1 MKVKKNNLLSDLK
14 SVALLTAT
22 FFLVLLTSC
31 NFDNVSAPD
40 PDPDPDPS
48 LPADTIDTVAPDGI
62 LETVTWNLEW
72 YGSFGNGPSD
82 EDLQTRNALEVID
95 SLKADLYA
103 LQEITDQTAL
113 NDLTGL
119 MKGYRGFIAE
129 EQPRNQHT
137 AFVYNTQTIDS
148 VSSGLITENQDY
160 TDWASGRYPF
170 YFSFTYSY
178 QGTEI
183 PMYAVV
189 IHAKATDDQD
199 SYERRKRAAESLHTY
214 LTRNKPDANII
225 FLGDYNDDVDE
236 SIYQSS
242 ETPYISFI
250 QDNDDFLV
258 VTESLSEQGQS
269 TTVKYPD
276 AVDHITISN
285 EMEAFYTV
293 GSEMAFEPGNFIGNY
308 GTTTSDHYP
317 VIAEFDIR

>member
-1 MKVKKNNLLSDLK
+1 MKVKKNNLLFYFK
-14 SVALLTAT
+14 SVALLTTA
-22 FFLVLLTSC
+22 FFLSLLTSC
-31 NFDNVSAPD
+31 DFDNVSGSD
-40 PDPDPDPS
+40 PEPDPDPS
-48 LPADTIDTVAPDGI
+48 PPADTVDAVAPDGI

-82 EDLQTRNALEVID
+82 EDLQTRNALKVID

-113 NDLTGL
+113 NELTDL

-137 AFVYNTQTIDS
+137 AFVFNTQTIDS

-178 QGTEI
+178 QGAEI
-183 PMYAVV
+183 PVYAVV
-189 IHAKATDDQD
+189 IHAKASDDQD

-214 LTRNKPDANII
+214 FTRNKPDANII

-258 VTESLSEQGQS
+258 VTESLSEQDQS
-269 TTVKYPD
+269 TTVTYDD

-293 GSEMAFEPGNFIGNY
+293 GSEMAFEPQSFIENY

-317 VIAEFDIR
+317 VIAKFDIR